1 MSGTS
6 EQGARQT
13 AASQPVDLG
22 PMPVWNLADLYLS
35 PESEAVQADLAK
47 AAAEAKRIKATYEGK
62 LAALAR
68 DGAPFAEAIAAYEA
82 LSDTLG
88 KLGSYA
94 GLLYASDRSNAE
106 HARFY
111 GNIQEQLTAI
121 TTHLLFFELEINRLE
136 DSELARALTAPA
148 VASYKPWLEDLRK
161 EKPYQLEEKL
171 ERLF

>member
-13 AASQPVDLG
+13 AASEPVDLG
-22 PMPVWNLADLYLS
+22 PMPVWNLADLYPS
-35 PESEAVQADLAK
+35 PQSAEIQADLKK
-47 AAAEAKRIKATYEGK
+47 AAAEAKRIKAAYEGK

-68 DGAPFAEAIAAYEA
+68 DGAPFGEAIAAYEA

-94 GLLYASDRSNAE
+94 GLLYASDRSNPE

-121 TTHLLFFELEINRLE
+121 TTDLLFFELEINRLE
-136 DSELARALTAPA
+136 DAELEAALKA
-148 VASYKPWLEDLRK
+148 
-161 EKPYQLEEKL
+161 
-171 ERLF
+171 